1 MLKMTEV
8 FKSFDQKR
16 VLCGAS
22 IEADGKTVALMG
34 GSGSGKTT
42 VLRILSSLENAD
54 GGEVF
59 ADGKTAV
66 VFAEPRLFD
75 SVSVTENVAAVMDKS
90 VPKAERAR
98 RAEEILS
105 SLGLGDEIISK
116 PSELSSGMAARV
128 SLARA
133 IAYDA
138 DNYLLDEP
146 FKALDEETKKQVARY
161 VFGTLKNKS
170 VIMITHSEAE
180 ASLCDEIFI
189 LEDGKI
195 SKKTSAA

>member
-42 VLRILSSLENAD
+42 VLRILSSLEMAD

-59 ADGKTAV
+59 VDGKTAV

-90 VPKAERAR
+90 VPKAERTR

-105 SLGLGDEIISK
+105 SLGLGDEIRSK

-133 IAYDA
+133 LAFDA

-161 VFGTLKNKS
+161 VLESLKNKS

-195 SKKTSAA
+195 TEKTSAA